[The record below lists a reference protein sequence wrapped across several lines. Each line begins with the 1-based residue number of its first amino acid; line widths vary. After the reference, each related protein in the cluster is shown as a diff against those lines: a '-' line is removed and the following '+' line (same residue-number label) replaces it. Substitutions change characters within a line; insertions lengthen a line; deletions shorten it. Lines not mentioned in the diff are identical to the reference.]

1 MRPFLEPTELNGLK
15 KKSLVRL
22 AKITTLE
29 KNLILGRLGTISES
43 RLKELNKKLKVLLG
57 LK

>member
-1 MRPFLEPTELNGLK
+1 MK